1 MIELNGDQV
10 LLRIFMGESDKE
22 NGKPSYHALVEMLRR
37 EKISGATVTRG
48 IMGYGARSQPHTINI
63 LRLSQD
69 LPIIVEVVDSQEN
82 IDRILPQIEAMT
94 HSGLITME
102 KVHVLR
108 YGDRNR
114 SPATK

>member
-1 MIELNGDQV
+1 MTELNGEQV
-10 LLRIFMGESDKE
+10 LLRIFMGEYDKE
-22 NGKPSYHALVEMLRR
+22 DGKPTYHALVEMLRR

-48 IMGYGARSQPHTINI
+48 IMGYGAHSHPHTVNI

-82 IDRILPQIEAMT
+82 IDRVLPQIEAMT

-102 KVHVLR
+102 KVRVVR
-108 YGDRNR
+108 YGDGR
-114 SPATK
+114 